1 MKLLR
6 YSYTLLILLSLASS
20 CTKTPVLPENEKIWL
35 HRANRI
41 EKAKLFQYA
50 YTGLEIDIIFDDAM
64 GTFLV
69 KHDAAEP
76 SYTTLDRWCQAVDNC
91 SELGIW
97 FDFKNLNA
105 NNRDA
110 ALACLQQLRQR
121 HHLHGKLY
129 VESPAYLHLGV
140 FQEAGFLVSYYIP
153 DFNPLQDDDCGLQ
166 HLATI
171 QDAIDHGVDAISGSE
186 LQYAFMKE
194 HFPNQT
200 LLIWTINTDLEYQR
214 RLMDPMVN
222 DSLVAVLLLP
232 NTILE
237 N

>member
-1 MKLLR
+1 MKLIFH
-6 YSYTLLILLSLASS
+6 SFIILILLMLTSS
-20 CTKTPVLPENEKIWL
+20 CTTTSVLPKNEKIWL

-41 EKAKLFQYA
+41 EKAKLFQYT
-50 YTGLEIDIIFDDAM
+50 YPGLEIDIVFDDTT

-69 KHDAAEP
+69 KHEANEP
-76 SYTTLDRWCQAVDNC
+76 SNTTLDQWCQAVDHC

-110 ALACLQQLRQR
+110 ALTCLQQLRQR

-129 VESPAYLHLGV
+129 VESPAYPHLEL

-153 DFNPLQDDDCGLQ
+153 DFNPCQDNGGLQ

-186 LQYAFMKE
+186 LQYEFMKK

-214 RLMDPMVN
+214 KLIDSIAN
-222 DSLVAVLLLP
+222 DSLVEVLLLP
-232 NTILE
+232 NTFLE